1 MNKKTVR
8 DIDVTRKRV
17 LVRADL
23 NVPFAPDTTT
33 ITDDGRIRAALP
45 TVHYLRERGARIILC
60 SHLGR
65 PSGKVVDGLSLKP
78 VAERLEQLLGQP
90 VAYTLDC
97 IGTEVEEAI
106 AALNPGQLLLLEN
119 LRFHKEEEENDA
131 AFARALASLA
141 EVYVNDAFGTAH
153 RAHASTE
160 GVAHYMPAVVG
171 LLMEQEIE
179 MLGSNLEHPR
189 RPLCAV
195 MGGAKVSDKLGVLE
209 HLLPRVDGLLIGGGM
224 AATFLRAL
232 GHRVGASLLEEDK
245 MDLAAGIL
253 HKAEG
258 LGISFG
264 LPQDVVV
271 AEIFSAESPSKV
283 VSVNQIPDGW
293 HIMDI
298 GPLTVESFR
307 ERLRECRTILWNG
320 PLGVMEYK
328 RFAEGTTAIAD
339 LLANL
344 TDATTII
351 GGGST
356 AEAVAVMGLADRMT
370 HVSTGGGA
378 SLEFLEGRELPG
390 IAALLDKEVA

>member
-1 MNKKTVR
+1 
-8 DIDVTRKRV
+8 
-17 LVRADL
+17 
-23 NVPFAPDTTT
+23 
-33 ITDDGRIRAALP
+33 
-45 TVHYLRERGARIILC
+45 
-60 SHLGR
+60 
-65 PSGKVVDGLSLKP
+65 
-78 VAERLEQLLGQP
+78 
-90 VAYTLDC
+90 
-97 IGTEVEEAI
+97 
-106 AALNPGQLLLLEN
+106 LNPGQLLLLEN
-119 LRFHKEEEENDA
+119 LRFHQEEEENDT

-153 RAHASTE
+153 RVHASTE
-160 GVAHYMPAVVG
+160 GVAHYMPAVAG

-179 MLGSNLEHPR
+179 MLGRTLEHPR

-209 HLLPRVDGLLIGGGM
+209 HLLPRVNGLLIGGGM
-224 AATFLRAL
+224 AATFLRAI
-232 GHRVGASLLEEDK
+232 GHPVGASLLEKDK
-245 MDLAAGIL
+245 VDLAAGIL
-253 HKAEG
+253 HQAEE

-271 AEIFSAESPSKV
+271 AETFSAESPSKV
-283 VSVNQIPDGW
+283 VSVDQIPDGW

-298 GPLTVESFR
+298 GPQTVQSFQ
-307 ERLRECRTILWNG
+307 ERLRKCCTILWNG

-328 RFAEGTTAIAD
+328 RFAEGTTAIAN

-356 AEAVAVMGLADRMT
+356 AEAVAVLGLADRMT

-390 IAALLDKEVA
+390 IAVLLDKEVA

>member
-1 MNKKTVR
+1 MRKKTVR

-17 LVRADL
+17 LVRTDL

-33 ITDDGRIRAALP
+33 VTDDGRIRAALP
-45 TVHYLRERGARIILC
+45 TVHYLRERGARVILC

-65 PSGKVVDGLSLKP
+65 PNGKVVDGLSLKP
-78 VAERLEQLLGQP
+78 VAERLEQLLEQP
-90 VAYTLDC
+90 VAYTRDC

-106 AALNPGQLLLLEN
+106 AALKPGQLLLLEN
-119 LRFHKEEEENDA
+119 LRFHQEEEKNDP
-131 AFARALASLA
+131 AFASALASLA

-160 GVAHYMPAVVG
+160 GVAHYMPAVAG

-179 MLGSNLEHPR
+179 MLGRTLEHPK

-209 HLLPRVDGLLIGGGM
+209 QLIPRVNGLLIGGGM
-224 AATFLRAL
+224 AATFLRAQ
-232 GHRVGASLLEEDK
+232 GNRVGISLVEEDRVG
-245 MDLAAGIL
+245 LADEIL
-253 HKAEG
+253 RRAEK
-258 LGISFG
+258 LGIG
-264 LPQDVVV
+264 LALPQDVVV
-271 AEIFSAESPSKV
+271 AETFSAESPSKV
-283 VSVNQIPDGW
+283 VSVDQIPNGW

-298 GPLTVESFR
+298 GPQTVESFR
-307 ERLRECRTILWNG
+307 ERLRECCTILWNG

-328 RFAEGTTAIAD
+328 RFAEGTAAIAD
-339 LLANL
+339 LMANL

-356 AEAVAVMGLADRMT
+356 AEAVTVMGLASRMT

-390 IAALLDKEVA
+390 IAALLDREIA